1 MTAGR
6 LRLLITRWRLR
17 FRLPLR
23 CRPSNYR
30 ARSVERRCR
39 CRVTARTASRRFVP
53 RDPFGDAAVTRCRH
67 HDSLPVQPP
76 CEINRP
82 IASIGASARTC
93 EEAVPPSRL
102 IDVIRS
108 AAGALP
114 FGSCRAPQTLP
125 GVAGIEMTVGELRLP
140 VCGYRRK
147 PPVHS
152 PVRTPTLPARPCVL
166 VPEAGPEFL
175 MPLLELRPPTCRS
188 VFPLEIMSPSSPGST
203 ASASPHPLR
212 AT

>member
-1 MTAGR
+1 VTAGR
-6 LRLLITRWRLR
+6 FRLLITRCRLR
-17 FRLPLR
+17 FRLLLR

-39 CRVTARTASRRFVP
+39 CRFIPRTASRRFVP

-67 HDSLPVQPP
+67 HDSLPVQRP

-102 IDVIRS
+102 IDAIRS
-108 AAGALP
+108 AAGALS
-114 FGSCRAPQTLP
+114 FGSCRPPQTLP
-125 GVAGIEMTVGELRLP
+125 GVAGIEVTVGELQLS
-140 VCGYRRK
+140 VCGYRRR

-152 PVRTPTLPARPCVL
+152 PVRTPALPSQA
-166 VPEAGPEFL
+166 
-175 MPLLELRPPTCRS
+175 
-188 VFPLEIMSPSSPGST
+188 SPSRNGSR
-203 ASASPHPLR
+203 P
-212 AT
+212 